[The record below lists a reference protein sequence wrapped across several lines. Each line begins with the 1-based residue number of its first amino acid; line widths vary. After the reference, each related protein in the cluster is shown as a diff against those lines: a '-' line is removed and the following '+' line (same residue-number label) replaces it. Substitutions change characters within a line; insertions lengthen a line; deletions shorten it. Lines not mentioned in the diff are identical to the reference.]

1 MEPPK
6 VLNFEAVAALRELQ
20 ASGAP
25 DIVLEVVRM
34 FLDDSTH
41 CREAAERALA
51 AGDASALA
59 FAAHRLKGSA
69 GLLGLGRLQQSADA
83 LERVANLGGP
93 TEWTARLHR
102 MHDALIEAHD
112 ALRAAR
118 LMRAD
123 RAQHGTI
130 AAERRA

>member
-6 VLNFEAVAALRELQ
+6 TLGFEALAALRELQ
-20 ASGAP
+20 EPGAP

-34 FLDDSTH
+34 FLDDSAH
-41 CREAAERALA
+41 CRQAAERALA

-69 GLLGLGRLQQSADA
+69 GLLGLGRLQQSADD

-93 TEWTARLHR
+93 TEWAARLHR
-102 MHDALIEAHD
+102 MRDAVIEAHE
-112 ALRAAR
+112 ALRAAG

-123 RAQHGTI
+123 NAQDRTT
-130 AAERRA
+130 AAERRL